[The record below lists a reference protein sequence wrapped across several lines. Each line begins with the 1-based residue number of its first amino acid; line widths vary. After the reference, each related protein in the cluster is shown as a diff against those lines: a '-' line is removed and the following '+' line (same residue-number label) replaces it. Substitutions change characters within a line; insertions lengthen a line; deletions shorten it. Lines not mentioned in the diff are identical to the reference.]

1 MAKAPLPLAST
12 MNRTSVDAYLRD
24 GCGRCAHYR
33 TPACKVRAWTPA
45 LEALRAIAQASGL
58 TETMKWGSPC
68 YTLAGKNVLM
78 IVAFKESCA
87 LQFFKG
93 AALDDPDELLEAPG
107 PNSQAVRMLKVRSL
121 AEVKQHKKAAKR
133 LIDLAI
139 ALERAG
145 GEVATRAK
153 AEPVP
158 DELARRLAADPKLR
172 RAFDALTPGRQ
183 RSHILHVSGAK
194 QPATRERRV
203 DACAEAIL
211 AGRGFNERV

>member
-1 MAKAPLPLAST
+1 MAMNNTSFAS
-12 MNRTSVDAYLRD
+12 YIKD
-24 GCGRCAHYR
+24 GCGRCER
-33 TPACKVRAWTPA
+33 FQTPACKVHPWTA
-45 LEALRAIAQASGL
+45 VLEALRALALADGL
-58 TETMKWGSPC
+58 VEEMKWGFPC
-68 YTLAGKNVLM
+68 YTLDGKNVLM
-78 IVAFKESCA
+78 VVAFKEHCA

-145 GEVATRAK
+145 GEVAPRAK

>member
-1 MAKAPLPLAST
+1 
-12 MNRTSVDAYLRD
+12 MNNTSFESYIKD
-24 GCGRCAHYR
+24 GCGRCER
-33 TPACKVRAWTPA
+33 FQTPQCKVLRWTA
-45 LEALRAIAQASGL
+45 VLEALRELALASGL
-58 TETMKWGSPC
+58 VEAMKWGFPC

-78 IVAFKESCA
+78 VVAFKEHCA

-93 AALDDPDELLEAPG
+93 AALEDPDGLLEAPG

-121 AEVKQHKKAAKR
+121 AEVKKHKAAAR
-133 LIDLAI
+133 RFIDAAV

-145 GEVATRAK
+145 GTIAARAA

-158 DELARRLAADPKLR
+158 DELARRLAADPKLS
-172 RAFDALTPGRQ
+172 RAFAALTPGRQ

-203 DACAEAIL
+203 DTCAVAIL
-211 AGRGFNERV
+211 AGRGFNERA